1 MPALIIA
8 VVMLIASF
16 VITALMAKKP
26 QEPTPLNITNFQ
38 VPQVDEG
45 TPQAVIFGDVWVPD
59 YQVLW
64 YGNLFN
70 TPIDA
75 DGGKK

>member
-1 MPALIIA
+1 MYALIVAI
-8 VVMLIASF
+8 VLLIASY
-16 VITALMAKKP
+16 VITALTAKKP
-26 QEPTPLNITNFQ
+26 QEAQPLAITNFQ

-45 TPQAVIFGDVWVPD
+45 TPQSVIFGDVWVPD

-64 YGNLFN
+64 YGNLFS

-75 DGGKK
+75 NGGKK